1 MYITVSK
8 SNLVKTLSHLYR
20 IVEKKSTIP
29 VLSNVKIEAGDSLK
43 FTATNIDLEIIEVL
57 EGTINEKGSITIP
70 VHVLY
75 DIVRKLPEG
84 FDVELKTSSDDSNV
98 VIKAGNSEFTLP
110 ALSAADFPVMTSS
123 SMPFKFTLPCDDLIK
138 LIDKTK
144 FAVSTEETRYF
155 LNGIFFH
162 TLEKD
167 GKELL
172 RAVATDGHRLARQD
186 VISPEGAKGMPSII
200 VPRKVITELRA
211 QLDDTSADIIVET
224 SETKAR
230 FSFGNTTITS
240 KLIDGKFPDYEKVIP
255 TSNDKN
261 MEVDCKLFSEA
272 VDRVSSVSYEKSKAI
287 KLKISKS
294 KLTLLA
300 STPDSGS
307 AVEDVEVVYENEGME
322 IGFNSK
328 YLLDI
333 AGQIEGKFMKFVIS
347 DSSSPAIIEELDD
360 PSTIYVLMPMR
371 I

>member
-1 MYITVSK
+1 M
-8 SNLVKTLSHLYR
+8 N
-20 IVEKKSTIP
+20 
-29 VLSNVKIEAGDSLK
+29 
-43 FTATNIDLEIIEVL
+43 
-57 EGTINEKGSITIP
+57 
-70 VHVLY
+70 
-75 DIVRKLPEG
+75 
-84 FDVELKTSSDDSNV
+84 
-98 VIKAGNSEFTLP
+98 
-110 ALSAADFPVMTSS
+110 SS

-155 LNGIFFH
+155 LNGIFLH

-186 VISPEGAKGMPSII
+186 VLSPEGAKGMPSII
-200 VPRKVITELRA
+200 VPRKVVNELRA
-211 QLDDTSADIIVET
+211 LLEDTSSDINVEV

-230 FSFGNTTITS
+230 FSFGGTTITS
-240 KLIDGKFPDYEKVIP
+240 KLIDGRFPDYEKVIP
-255 TSNDKN
+255 TSNDKA

-272 VDRVSSVSYEKSKAI
+272 VDRVSSVAYEKSKAI
-287 KLKISKS
+287 KLKLSKS

-307 AVEDVEVVYENEGME
+307 AFEDLEVVYDSDSME

-333 AGQIEGKFMKFVIS
+333 ASQIEGKFMKFMIS
-347 DSSSPAIIEELDD
+347 DGSSPAIITELDD
-360 PSTIYVLMPMR
+360 ESAIYVLMPMR

>member
-1 MYITVSK
+1 MYITIEK
-8 SNLVKTLSHLYR
+8 SNLSKTLSHLYR

-29 VLSNVKIEAGDSLK
+29 VLSNIKIDAGDNLK
-43 FTATNIDLEIIEVL
+43 FTSANLDLDIVEIT
-57 EGTINEKGSITIP
+57 EGTIKEKGATTIP
-70 VHVLY
+70 AHILY

-84 FDVELKTSSDDSNV
+84 EIELKTSTDNSKV

-110 ALSAADFPVMTSS
+110 SLPVDDFPIMNSI
-123 SMPFKFTLPCDDLIK
+123 SMPFKFTLACDDLIK

-155 LNGIFFH
+155 LNGIFLH
-162 TLEKD
+162 TFEKD
-167 GKELL
+167 GKDYL
-172 RAVATDGHRLARQD
+172 RSVATDGHRLARQD
-186 VISPEGAKGMPSII
+186 IISPEGAKGMPGII
-200 VPRKVITELRA
+200 IPRKVVTELRA
-211 QLDDTSADIIVET
+211 LLDDTSSDIQIELNEV
-224 SETKAR
+224 KIK
-230 FSFGNTTITS
+230 FSFSNTTLTS

-255 TSNDKN
+255 TSNDKA
-261 MEVDCKLFSEA
+261 MEVDCKLFAEA

-287 KLKISKS
+287 KMKLSKS

-307 AVEDVEVVYENEGME
+307 AFEDLEVVYDNENME

-333 AGQIEGKFMKFVIS
+333 ASQIEGKFMKFMIS
-347 DSSSPAIIEELDD
+347 DSSSPAIITELDD
-360 PSTIYVLMPMR
+360 ESVIYVLMPMR

>member
-20 IVEKKSTIP
+20 IVERKSTIP
-29 VLSNVKIEAGDSLK
+29 VLSNVKIDAGEELK
-43 FTATNIDLEIIEVL
+43 FTATNIDLEIVEIV
-57 EGTINEKGSITIP
+57 EGNVNEAGSITVP

-75 DIVRKLPEG
+75 DIVRKLPENN
-84 FDVELKTSSDDSNV
+84 DVEIKTSGDGSNV
-98 VIKAGNSEFTLP
+98 VIKAGQAEFTLP
-110 ALSAADFPVMTSS
+110 ALPATDFPVMASS
-123 SMPFKFTLPCDDLIK
+123 SMPFKFALSSSDLIK

-167 GKELL
+167 GKQLL

-186 VISPEGAKGMPSII
+186 VKSPEGANGMPSII

-211 QLDDTSADIIVET
+211 QLEDTADDVTVET

-230 FSFGNTTITS
+230 FTFGNTTITS

-287 KLKISKS
+287 KLKLSKS

-300 STPDSGS
+300 STPDAGS
-307 AVEDVEVVYENEGME
+307 AVEDVDVDYESESME
-322 IGFNSK
+322 IGFNSR

-347 DSSSPAIIEELDD
+347 DSSSPAIIKEIDD
-360 PSTIYVLMPMR
+360 ESTIYVLMPMR